1 MWYEILKFEI
11 KYRAKRPD
19 TYIYFAI
26 VFLFSIVAADVL
38 MDKNSSSLGT
48 NSPLD
53 IARIMAIVSAF
64 FTMITSMIMGVA
76 ALRDFDHNMESLM
89 FINPIKKRDYLIG
102 RFIGSFI
109 ILLFIFSGLL
119 FGLMLGQF
127 MPWRDA
133 DIMLPFNFWH
143 YLQPFLYLVIP
154 NIFFCGAVF
163 YVGGALSR
171 KLMVVYTQGVFLLMA
186 YIVTLTLLQNPDHR
200 FLAAFLDPFSFQ
212 TISIVTQFWT
222 KAEQSTLMLPLEG
235 VLLYNRLLWVAIG
248 IITLVIGYHKFNF
261 NLIRGKASKKKLIAV
276 SEEKNKSAINHI
288 NSVVPKADLYFG
300 TKASI
305 FQFWQHVLFNFK
317 SILKETSF
325 WAIVLCGMSII
336 FINSINLG
344 TVYGVNSYPAT
355 YIVVEELQE
364 LSIYF
369 FLMIL
374 LFYSGELVWKERDT
388 KLSGIHDAIP
398 ITNFINLAGK
408 FIGLMLIYIVLMVT
422 LILAGVIF
430 QTLSGYYHYELDVYF
445 IGFFIKIFPFLILL
459 TFVSFFFQVLTNHK
473 FLGHIMVVIFFFLAF
488 ILLEVLELDHGLYT
502 FGAGDLGTYS
512 DMNGYGH
519 FLWPYISF
527 KIYWVLFCIVLFI
540 VTVIFS
546 VRGTETQMKKRWK
559 LSKQRL
565 TKPLIKLGT
574 VTILTFTLLG
584 SYIFYNTNILNE
596 YSFPK
601 EENMYR
607 VNYEKKLKHF
617 EYLPQPKIV
626 DVNLKVELFPSDRDY
641 TAEGYYI
648 LTNTHDTTINEVHIQ
663 KLPNY
668 QVAIEYIKFEKGATV
683 NNDYEEYSYYIYTL
697 NEPLKPGDSLKMEF
711 KQTFKTNGFVE
722 KSGTKVIYN
731 GTFFDNFHF
740 PTLGYNRSHELRD
753 DEERNKNGLKPRD
766 RRAKIDDPHAIKEG
780 LSKGDGEE
788 INFEMV
794 IGTDNDQIAIAPGYL
809 QKKWKENNRS
819 YFHYKMDKPMSNFY
833 SIVSARYEVLKDRW
847 IPGHDSL
854 GNVVNL
860 EIYYHKGHEYNLK
873 RMMKGMKMSFDYF
886 SEHFGPYQYKQMRI
900 LEFPRYGSFAQSFPN
915 TVPFSEGIGF
925 LLKIDDKDD
934 VDMAFYVTA
943 HELAH
948 QWWGHQVNPA
958 AVQGKSMISE
968 ALAQYSAI
976 MVLKEAYPEEKV
988 RQFIKT
994 QMNRYLLGRAGEQI
1008 SETPLSLVESGQ
1020 EYIHYGKGL
1029 VNLYALQDYIGEDNV
1044 NLALRNFIRDWNS
1057 YDGLLKTKT
1066 ERYPTTRDLLGYF
1079 REVTPDN
1086 LQYII
1091 VDLFETVT
1099 LYENKTTKGVYEE
1112 LSKNKYNVNLTI
1124 DVTKYRIDDM
1134 GTEKSIPTQDWI
1146 DIGIYGDGT
1155 NGKEEL
1161 IYLEKHKITDQITQL
1176 EILVNQKPIKAGIDP
1191 LNKLIDRKIENNIQT
1206 VLIKQ

>member
-11 KYRAKRPD
+11 KYRTKRPD

-38 MDKNSSSLGT
+38 MDRNSGALGT
-48 NSPLD
+48 NSPQD

-109 ILLFIFSGLL
+109 ILLFIFCGLL
-119 FGLMLGQF
+119 FGLMLGEF

-133 DIMLPFNFWH
+133 DVMLPFNFWH

-171 KLMVVYTQGVFLLMA
+171 KLMFVYIQGVFLLMA
-186 YIVTLTLLQNPDHR
+186 YIVTLTLLKNPDNR
-200 FLAAFLDPFSFQ
+200 FFAALLDPFSFQ
-212 TISIVTQFWT
+212 TISVLTQFWT
-222 KAEQSTLMLPLEG
+222 KAERGILMLPIEG
-235 VLLYNRLLWVAIG
+235 VLLYNRLLWIGVG
-248 IITLVIGYHKFNF
+248 IITLIIGYYKFNF
-261 NLIRGKASKKKLIAV
+261 NLVRGKASKKKLIAI
-276 SEEKNKSAINHI
+276 SEEENKSTVHHLD
-288 NSVVPKADLYFG
+288 SQVPKANLYFDI
-300 TKASI
+300 KATI
-305 FQFWQHVLFNFK
+305 FQFWKHVLFNFK

-336 FINSINLG
+336 FINSISLD
-344 TVYGVNSYPAT
+344 TSYGVNSYPAT
-355 YIVVEELQE
+355 YIIVEELQE
-364 LSIYF
+364 MSIYF

-388 KLSGIHDAIP
+388 KLNGIYDAIP
-398 ITNFINLAGK
+398 ISDFINLAGK
-408 FIGLMLIYIVLMVT
+408 FVGLILIYIVLMSA

-445 IGFFIKIFPFLILL
+445 YGFFIEIFPFLILL
-459 TFVSFFFQVLTNHK
+459 TFISFFFQVLTNHK
-473 FLGHIMVVIFFFLAF
+473 FLGHIMVVIFFFVTF

-502 FGAGDLGTYS
+502 FGGGDLGTYS

-519 FLWPYISF
+519 FLWPYMSF
-527 KIYWVLFCIVLFI
+527 KIYWILFSIILFI
-540 VTVIFS
+540 ITTIFS
-546 VRGTETQMKKRWK
+546 VRGTETHIKKRWK

-574 VTILTFTLLG
+574 VTILIFISLG

-601 EENMYR
+601 EESTYR
-607 VNYEKKLKHF
+607 ANYEKKLKHF

-626 DVNLKVELFPSDRDY
+626 DVNLKVDLFPYDRDY
-641 TAEGYYI
+641 SVEGYYM
-648 LTNTHDTTINEVHIQ
+648 LTNTHNIAINEVHIQ

-668 QVAIEYIKFEKGATV
+668 QVAIEYIKFENGATV
-683 NNDYEEYSYYIYTL
+683 NNDNEEYSYYVYRL
-697 NEPLKPGDSLKMEF
+697 NTALKPGDSVKMEF
-711 KQTFKTNGFVE
+711 KQTFTTNGFVE
-722 KSGTKVIYN
+722 KSNTKIVYN

-740 PTLGYNRSHELRD
+740 PTLGYNRNLELHD
-753 DEERNKNGLKPRD
+753 DNEREEYDLKPRS
-766 RRAKIDDPHAIKEG
+766 RRAKINDPQAIKQG
-780 LSKGDGEE
+780 RSKGDGEE
-788 INFEMV
+788 INFEMI
-794 IGTDNDQIAIAPGYL
+794 IGTDSSQIAIAPGYL
-809 QKKWKENNRS
+809 QKKWKEGNRN
-819 YFHYKMDKPMSNFY
+819 YYHYKMDKPMSNFY
-833 SIVSARYEVLKDRW
+833 SIVSAKYEVLKDKW
-847 IPGHDSL
+847 VPIHDSL
-854 GNVVNL
+854 GSSVDL
-860 EIYYHKGHEYNLK
+860 EIYYHKGHEYNLD
-873 RMMKGMKMSFDYF
+873 RMMKGMKTSFDYF
-886 SEHFGPYQYKQMRI
+886 STHFGPYQYKQMRI
-900 LEFPRYGSFAQSFPN
+900 LEFPRYQTFAQSFPN

-925 LLKIDDKDD
+925 LMDIDDEHD
-934 VDMAFYVTA
+934 VDMAFYITA

-958 AVQGKSMISE
+958 SVQGRGMISE

-994 QMNRYLLGRAGEQI
+994 QMNRYLTGRAGEQI
-1008 SETPLSLVESGQ
+1008 GEMPLSLVESGQ
-1020 EYIHYGKGL
+1020 KYIHYGKGL
-1029 VNLYALQDYIGEDNV
+1029 VNLYALQDYIGEKMV
-1044 NLALRNFIRDWNS
+1044 NLALKRFIRDWNS

-1066 ERYPTTRDLLGYF
+1066 ERYPTTIDLLGYF

-1091 VDLFETVT
+1091 TDLFETVT
-1099 LYENKTTKGVYEE
+1099 LYENKATKGVYEE
-1112 LSKNKYNVNLTI
+1112 LSKNTFKVNLAL
-1124 DVTKYRIDDM
+1124 DVTKYRIDST
-1134 GTEKSIPTQDWI
+1134 GVEKSIPVQDWI
-1146 DIGIYGDGT
+1146 DIGVYGEGPDG
-1155 NGKEEL
+1155 GEEL
-1161 IYLEKHKITDQITQL
+1161 IYLEKHKIIDQIMQL
-1176 EILVNQKPIKAGIDP
+1176 EILVDQKPIKAGIDP
-1191 LNKLIDRKIENNIQT
+1191 LNKLIDRKTEDNLQT
-1206 VLIKQ
+1206 LINSK